1 MFLRKLDDG
10 RELRGYSFADSEV
23 KVLSDNEIELVGSTE
38 TVDRDG
44 DIVVPSGIDLKNFK
58 RNPVILAGHN
68 YRDPAIG
75 KGVATKREGK
85 LVFKVIFP
93 PEGDNPM
100 ADIYRKLYKGGFMR
114 AGSIGFI
121 PTEWSDT
128 KDKKGAFIRTYS
140 KSELLEFSLVTVPSN
155 PDAVVQNSKGLEE
168 AKEKGVINDVEKSQ
182 VENYMKIA
190 ASRKEEES
198 DVRHTKEEA
207 NANPAANSPGAE
219 KPEKKPAEK
228 EKKDEKE
235 YMTREDVEKLIDA
248 RLNEITKKIEKAMNP
263 HYSKE
268 LLELPG
274 PVKRS
279 SGGPTKDQL
288 AVAVTQAIK
297 SAL

>member
-75 KGVATKREGK
+75 KGAATKREGK
-85 LVFKVIFP
+85 LVFKVTFP

-121 PTEWSDT
+121 PTEC
-128 KDKKGAFIRTYS
+128 
-140 KSELLEFSLVTVPSN
+140 
-155 PDAVVQNSKGLEE
+155 
-168 AKEKGVINDVEKSQ
+168 
-182 VENYMKIA
+182 
-190 ASRKEEES
+190 
-198 DVRHTKEEA
+198 
-207 NANPAANSPGAE
+207 
-219 KPEKKPAEK
+219 
-228 EKKDEKE
+228 
-235 YMTREDVEKLIDA
+235 
-248 RLNEITKKIEKAMNP
+248 
-263 HYSKE
+263 
-268 LLELPG
+268 
-274 PVKRS
+274 
-279 SGGPTKDQL
+279 
-288 AVAVTQAIK
+288 
-297 SAL
+297 